1 MDTRSP
7 LENIFSVI
15 GSLPQG
21 HDKPVKHALYNAV
34 ALFLLFLSCAAGYAV
49 YMILEPFIKPLMWAV
64 LVGSALHPIK
74 RSLRYKFQTWF
85 ETLECTNT
93 PVVFGIILI
102 PFNILNDL
110 SEFIGEIIWTRLKLI
125 IAVCILIPMLHL
137 IYFYTPKIVVA
148 VIWQVIVLSFKSLN
162 FILNISSF
170 WLVLVILVGYLSLV
184 FFIWMPENNTKFH
197 YASILIWLL
206 CSCSVARLFWSFQL
220 PVFILLQGIFFGGFL
235 SEVYEIHHTMSRT
248 GHPISISKSL
258 SLAFHDKPLD
268 LDESEN
274 NSSGNEKETSQGIHL
289 IQQQSNQTPDIN
301 ELLKPAARKKDKI
314 LKRSLSQPQL
324 LKSSTKLH
332 KGTILSLG
340 KKLSLSYSNSSLIAE
355 SYGSTFYLYT
365 VLWLCIMMLFWKNIM
380 LLPLLPVP
388 ILFYMLKHLGVYLGL
403 WNYLYN
409 MCMDVFHTAKAW
421 CEERHDALVP
431 VPIRGLY
438 RVIHRANTVLKMS
451 INDSI
456 DTVASCVVIL
466 GLIVFLI
473 CASIFIALQIYA
485 EAIMLVQMTGNVI
498 NQTVVHN
505 PELRQVLPPAWDD
518 TIDSILDNA
527 YQYGREG
534 ISKAVKGMMSDVD
547 TAKSEKLE
555 QQILELWDRVYQNWM
570 SPNNSNGPQVTEEA
584 VRSSWEAFITDIQKS
599 SEMLNVN
606 ALVDFGKQNIGT
618 LMSLLESI
626 WGILKGNIS
635 LILSSFSTFLSV
647 ILGGGTAVMNFI
659 LNSVVFL
666 TTLFYLLNSSSDL
679 YKPLEVLINFSPS
692 SRRFGHALEAA
703 INGVF
708 SASFKMAAFY
718 GLWTWFIHNLFC
730 VKIVYLPSA
739 FATILGAVPFLGTY
753 WACIPAVL
761 DLWLAQ
767 DRGIAAILFAVF
779 QFLPTSVVDT
789 TIYKE
794 IKGGGH
800 PYLTGLAIAGGI
812 FCLGVEGAI
821 IGPML
826 LCGLYVAVDLST
838 SLFRES
844 PSEGSL
850 NLRIHQLQDSS

>member
-1 MDTRSP
+1 M
-7 LENIFSVI
+7 
-15 GSLPQG
+15 
-21 HDKPVKHALYNAV
+21 
-34 ALFLLFLSCAAGYAV
+34 
-49 YMILEPFIKPLMWAV
+49 
-64 LVGSALHPIK
+64 
-74 RSLRYKFQTWF
+74 
-85 ETLECTNT
+85 
-93 PVVFGIILI
+93 
-102 PFNILNDL
+102 
-110 SEFIGEIIWTRLKLI
+110 SE
-125 IAVCILIPMLHL
+125 
-137 IYFYTPKIVVA
+137 
-148 VIWQVIVLSFKSLN
+148 
-162 FILNISSF
+162 
-170 WLVLVILVGYLSLV
+170 
-184 FFIWMPENNTKFH
+184 
-197 YASILIWLL
+197 
-206 CSCSVARLFWSFQL
+206 
-220 PVFILLQGIFFGGFL
+220 
-235 SEVYEIHHTMSRT
+235 
-248 GHPISISKSL
+248 
-258 SLAFHDKPLD
+258 
-268 LDESEN
+268 
-274 NSSGNEKETSQGIHL
+274 
-289 IQQQSNQTPDIN
+289 IN
-301 ELLKPAARKKDKI
+301 ELLKPAVRNKDKI
-314 LKRSLSQPQL
+314 LKRSISQPQL

-332 KGTILSLG
+332 KGAILSLG
-340 KKLSLSYSNSSLIAE
+340 KKLSLSYSNSSLISE

-365 VLWLCIMMLFWKNIM
+365 VLWLCIMMLFWKNTM

-388 ILFYMLKHLGVYLGL
+388 ILFYMLKHLGIYLGL

-409 MCMDVFHTAKAW
+409 KVMDVFRIVKAW

-438 RVIHRANTVLKMS
+438 RVIHRTNTVLKMS
-451 INDSI
+451 ISDSI
-456 DTVASCVVIL
+456 DTFASLVVIL

-527 YQYGREG
+527 YQYGRQG
-534 ISKAVKGMMSDVD
+534 ISKAVKSMMSDVD
-547 TAKSEKLE
+547 TAKSDKLE
-555 QQILELWDRVYQNWM
+555 QQVLELWDRVYQNWM
-570 SPNNSNGPQVTEEA
+570 SPNNSHGPQVTEEA
-584 VRSSWEAFITDIQKS
+584 VRTSWEAFVNDLQKS

-606 ALVDFGKQNIGT
+606 ALVEFCKQNIGT

-767 DRGIAAILFAVF
+767 DRGIAAILFALF

-794 IKGGGH
+794 IKG
-800 PYLTGLAIAGGI
+800 
-812 FCLGVEGAI
+812 
-821 IGPML
+821 
-826 LCGLYVAVDLST
+826 
-838 SLFRES
+838 
-844 PSEGSL
+844 
-850 NLRIHQLQDSS
+850 